1 MKERRL
7 FSRHSIGTRIAAL
20 FMLLILVI
28 TAVMTY
34 VSISVLTNELLD
46 NATEYTEQLIRRV
59 NAELDMYVEYM
70 KDISDFI
77 VDNGAV
83 AAYLRAANEHRLTDA
98 ACRDAQEQL
107 AAAQKIRSE
116 ITAIALIPESGGALF
131 GSEGASLNTYSNYQ
145 NADWYQ
151 AALQEPHEVQ
161 VSSSRVENLIA
172 GQYNWVVS
180 FSKAVFDRAGNM
192 QGVLLIDLNYQI
204 IDRLC
209 ADIQLGSRG
218 YIYLL
223 DQTGGILWHPQQDLI
238 YAGLKQ
244 ENVAEVLSAADGR
257 MLSGKGQARRLYVAC
272 ESEATGWTAVGV
284 AYTQELLRSQ
294 DRIYKTYLLI
304 AAAAL
309 VLALV
314 FALQLSRSIAEPIRR
329 LMQTMR
335 RVEEGDLHVRSQVS
349 SRTELGQL
357 SDSFDH
363 MIAKTAELMDERL
376 RSEEQKRKSEWKAL
390 QAQIQ
395 PHFLYNTLDS
405 IIWMSHAGRNE
416 EVVEMT
422 SALAL
427 LLRSS
432 IGDGSDTNTLKKEIA
447 HVRSYLT
454 IQKMRYN
461 EKLRYEI
468 DLDPQT
474 EDCLLPKLILQPLVE
489 NAIYHGIKVKQQ
501 GGTVRIESLLEEDRL
516 LITVE
521 DDGIG
526 MTPEQLETILDK
538 KESDAESTKIGV
550 YNVNERLQLFFGPDA
565 AMKYYSTPGKRTMVM
580 LVLPIVRERRRTAM
594 RKVKLTVFG
603 LMFCLLLHLT
613 GCAAAQKPL
622 RVTLVLKTVTEV
634 AEFWGTLLSGVEK
647 AAEEYG
653 VELEVLTSPRE
664 IDIDKQ
670 IDLIRQVTE
679 DKPDVMI
686 LSAADYDR
694 CAEAT
699 EEAIAAG
706 IGVVAIDT
714 DVNAAGRACYVGSN
728 NYQIGLEMGRAM
740 TSYLPDGGK
749 VAVIQHMLTTTTGI
763 ERTRGVLDA
772 LGEAGNIEIFGSFC
786 CDNSTEQAQTITTE
800 LLSADPEIRGFVCTN
815 EVCNVGAANALVD
828 LGLGGKVYV
837 VGCDNSQRQ
846 IQFLEQ
852 NIIQAIVTQRPFNM
866 GYMAVQQAVR
876 VANGEQTD
884 DFVEVSCVLI
894 TRENMYT
901 QENQKLLFPVLR

>member
-116 ITAIALIPESGGALF
+116 ITAIVLIPESGGALF

-151 AALQEPHEVQ
+151 TALQEPHEVQ

-565 AMKYYSTPGKRTMVM
+565 VMKYYSTPGKRTMVM

-901 QENQKLLFPVLR
+901 QENQKLLFPVLH

>member
-1 MKERRL
+1 M
-7 FSRHSIGTRIAAL
+7 
-20 FMLLILVI
+20 
-28 TAVMTY
+28 
-34 VSISVLTNELLD
+34 
-46 NATEYTEQLIRRV
+46 
-59 NAELDMYVEYM
+59 
-70 KDISDFI
+70 
-77 VDNGAV
+77 
-83 AAYLRAANEHRLTDA
+83 
-98 ACRDAQEQL
+98 
-107 AAAQKIRSE
+107 
-116 ITAIALIPESGGALF
+116 
-131 GSEGASLNTYSNYQ
+131 
-145 NADWYQ
+145 
-151 AALQEPHEVQ
+151 
-161 VSSSRVENLIA
+161 ENLIA

-257 MLSGKGQARRLYVAC
+257 MLSGKGPARRLYVAC

-565 AMKYYSTPGKRTMVM
+565 VMKYYSTPGKRTMVI
-580 LVLPIVRERRRTAM
+580 LFCPSCGKRRRTAM

>member
-1 MKERRL
+1 M
-7 FSRHSIGTRIAAL
+7 
-20 FMLLILVI
+20 
-28 TAVMTY
+28 
-34 VSISVLTNELLD
+34 
-46 NATEYTEQLIRRV
+46 
-59 NAELDMYVEYM
+59 
-70 KDISDFI
+70 
-77 VDNGAV
+77 
-83 AAYLRAANEHRLTDA
+83 
-98 ACRDAQEQL
+98 
-107 AAAQKIRSE
+107 
-116 ITAIALIPESGGALF
+116 
-131 GSEGASLNTYSNYQ
+131 
-145 NADWYQ
+145 
-151 AALQEPHEVQ
+151 
-161 VSSSRVENLIA
+161 
-172 GQYNWVVS
+172 
-180 FSKAVFDRAGNM
+180 
-192 QGVLLIDLNYQI
+192 
-204 IDRLC
+204 
-209 ADIQLGSRG
+209 
-218 YIYLL
+218 
-223 DQTGGILWHPQQDLI
+223 
-238 YAGLKQ
+238 
-244 ENVAEVLSAADGR
+244 
-257 MLSGKGQARRLYVAC
+257 RRLYVAC
-272 ESEATGWTAVGV
+272 ASEATGWTAVGV

-521 DDGIG
+521 DDGVG

-565 AMKYYSTPGKRTMVM
+565 VMKYYSTPGVRTMVM
-580 LVLPIVRERRRTAM
+580 LVLPIVRGKEEDS
-594 RKVKLTVFG
+594 
-603 LMFCLLLHLT
+603 H
-613 GCAAAQKPL
+613 
-622 RVTLVLKTVTEV
+622 
-634 AEFWGTLLSGVEK
+634 AE
-647 AAEEYG
+647 
-653 VELEVLTSPRE
+653 
-664 IDIDKQ
+664 D
-670 IDLIRQVTE
+670 
-679 DKPDVMI
+679 
-686 LSAADYDR
+686 
-694 CAEAT
+694 
-699 EEAIAAG
+699 
-706 IGVVAIDT
+706 
-714 DVNAAGRACYVGSN
+714 
-728 NYQIGLEMGRAM
+728 
-740 TSYLPDGGK
+740 
-749 VAVIQHMLTTTTGI
+749 
-763 ERTRGVLDA
+763 
-772 LGEAGNIEIFGSFC
+772 
-786 CDNSTEQAQTITTE
+786 
-800 LLSADPEIRGFVCTN
+800 
-815 EVCNVGAANALVD
+815 
-828 LGLGGKVYV
+828 
-837 VGCDNSQRQ
+837 
-846 IQFLEQ
+846 
-852 NIIQAIVTQRPFNM
+852 
-866 GYMAVQQAVR
+866 
-876 VANGEQTD
+876 
-884 DFVEVSCVLI
+884 
-894 TRENMYT
+894 
-901 QENQKLLFPVLR
+901 

>member
-1 MKERRL
+1 MTEARL

-28 TAVMTY
+28 TAAMTY
-34 VSISVLTNELLD
+34 VSISVSTNELLD
-46 NATEYTEQLIRRV
+46 SSTEYTEQLIRRV

-98 ACRDAQEQL
+98 ACREAQEQL

-172 GQYNWVVS
+172 DQYNWVVS
-180 FSKAVFDRAGNM
+180 FSKAVLDRAGNM

-218 YIYLL
+218 YIYLI
-223 DQTGGILWHPQQDLI
+223 DQSGGILWHPQQDLI
-238 YAGLKQ
+238 YAGLKE
-244 ENVAEVLSAADGR
+244 ENVAEVLAAADGR
-257 MLSGKGQARRLYVAC
+257 TLSGKSRMRRLYVAC
-272 ESEATGWTAVGV
+272 ASEATGWTAVGV

-309 VLALV
+309 ILALV
-314 FALQLSRSIAEPIRR
+314 FALQLSRSIAGPIRR

-335 RVEEGDLHVRSQVS
+335 RVEDGDLHVRSQVS

-405 IIWMSHAGRNE
+405 IIWMSHAGRNA

-521 DDGIG
+521 DDGVG

-565 AMKYYSTPGKRTMVM
+565 VMKYYSTPGVRTMVM
-580 LVLPIVRERRRTAM
+580 LVLPIVRGKEEDS
-594 RKVKLTVFG
+594 
-603 LMFCLLLHLT
+603 H
-613 GCAAAQKPL
+613 
-622 RVTLVLKTVTEV
+622 
-634 AEFWGTLLSGVEK
+634 AE
-647 AAEEYG
+647 
-653 VELEVLTSPRE
+653 
-664 IDIDKQ
+664 D
-670 IDLIRQVTE
+670 
-679 DKPDVMI
+679 
-686 LSAADYDR
+686 
-694 CAEAT
+694 
-699 EEAIAAG
+699 
-706 IGVVAIDT
+706 
-714 DVNAAGRACYVGSN
+714 
-728 NYQIGLEMGRAM
+728 
-740 TSYLPDGGK
+740 
-749 VAVIQHMLTTTTGI
+749 
-763 ERTRGVLDA
+763 
-772 LGEAGNIEIFGSFC
+772 
-786 CDNSTEQAQTITTE
+786 
-800 LLSADPEIRGFVCTN
+800 
-815 EVCNVGAANALVD
+815 
-828 LGLGGKVYV
+828 
-837 VGCDNSQRQ
+837 
-846 IQFLEQ
+846 
-852 NIIQAIVTQRPFNM
+852 
-866 GYMAVQQAVR
+866 
-876 VANGEQTD
+876 
-884 DFVEVSCVLI
+884 
-894 TRENMYT
+894 
-901 QENQKLLFPVLR
+901 